1 MWSVSTTRIHN
12 VYTCDKKKWHHL
24 ITLFE
29 SAMKDEQTSFH
40 AMITLPRLF
49 SRLHVVFQVNRL
61 QVSQHIGFADKSN
74 QENKNN
80 LTQCSAIIGSREVD
94 AILKLQKQLTIQ
106 VFNLLKKWSHSVLFL
121 KNLCSRAWR
130 NITTSNSLWLKQTR
144 ICALIVWYPL

>member
-1 MWSVSTTRIHN
+1 
-12 VYTCDKKKWHHL
+12 
-24 ITLFE
+24 
-29 SAMKDEQTSFH
+29 MKDEQTSFH

-49 SRLHVVFQVNRL
+49 SRLHVVLQVNRL

-106 VFNLLKKWSHSVLFL
+106 VFNLLKK
-121 KNLCSRAWR
+121 
-130 NITTSNSLWLKQTR
+130 
-144 ICALIVWYPL
+144 